1 MSKRKQARRDEIA
14 RAAIAPLSERGYRNV
29 RLADI
34 GESLGMTGAHL
45 LYYFDSKADLFLA
58 ALRIVEQD
66 LRDSIHTAFEDI
78 EGAHDRWDHLVS
90 TGAPVGLHD
99 SGLLM
104 WLQAWSE
111 AVHDETVHAVISEL
125 EDRWQG
131 LLREVL
137 EYGLARG
144 ELDED
149 LDIDD
154 FVEGCAALLDG
165 LTLRVV
171 VGYRPVGTARGVAIF
186 NAFAESHLTWH
197 AVERTASRPAPA

>member
-1 MSKRKQARRDEIA
+1 MSSRRQARRDAIA
-14 RAAIAPLSERGYRNV
+14 RAAVAPLSDRGYRNV

-66 LRDSIHTAFEDI
+66 LRDSVHAAFDDI
-78 EGAHDRWDHLVS
+78 ESARERWDYLVS
-90 TGAPVGLHD
+90 AGAPTGLYD

-111 AVHDETVHAVISEL
+111 AVHDETVHSVISDL
-125 EDRWQG
+125 ETRWQG

-137 EYGLARG
+137 EYAIERG
-144 ELDED
+144 ELDAGLDVDD
-149 LDIDD
+149 L
-154 FVEGCAALLDG
+154 VEGCAALLDG

-171 VGYRPVGTARGVAIF
+171 VGYRPVDKTRAVAIF
-186 NAFAESHLTWH
+186 DAY
-197 AVERTASRPAPA
+197 ASTQLDWKQPAKVSAS

>member
-1 MSKRKQARRDEIA
+1 MSERKQARRDEIA

-45 LYYFDSKADLFLA
+45 LYYFDSKTDLFLA

-66 LRDSIHTAFEDI
+66 LRERILAEFEHI
-78 EGAHDRWDHLVS
+78 GTAHDRWEHVVV

-111 AVHDETVHAVISEL
+111 AVHDETVNAAIREL
-125 EDRWQG
+125 ESRWQS
-131 LLREVL
+131 LLCDVL
-137 EYGLARG
+137 TYGIERG
-144 ELDED
+144 ELDDD
-149 LDIDD
+149 LDVDD

-171 VGYRPVGTARGVAIF
+171 VGYRPVDPARALRIF
-186 NAFAESHLTWH
+186 RSFADTHLVWH
-197 AVERTASRPAPA
+197 APAHPRRQEAR